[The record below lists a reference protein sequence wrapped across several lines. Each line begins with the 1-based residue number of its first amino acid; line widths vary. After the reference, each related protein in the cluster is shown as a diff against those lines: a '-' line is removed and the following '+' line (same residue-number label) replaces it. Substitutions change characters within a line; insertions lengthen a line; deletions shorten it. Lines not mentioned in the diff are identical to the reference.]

1 MFEGERLDES
11 RTTSG
16 AGLRDRLTLGPP
28 LLLDAAM
35 GTELEKR
42 GVASGLPLWSA
53 RALLSAP
60 MEVLAIHRENV
71 EAGADVLTANTFRT
85 NRRTLEKESL
95 GERAVELTRRA
106 VDLAR
111 EAAGRARRP
120 VFVLGCLSPVE
131 DCYRPDLAPASA
143 SLDSEHREQAH
154 TLAAA
159 GVDGILVETQNSVVE
174 LAAAVRA
181 ARDTGLPVI
190 ASVVTD
196 GAGLLLSREPLEAAV
211 KALRNLGA
219 DALGVNCVPARRVAA
234 ELRRVAENAPSAP
247 LVAYGNLGPPSDP
260 DGLHFT
266 QEVTPA
272 DYAALAKDWLSLGAR
287 LIGGCCGTTA
297 AHTAAL
303 RDLIDST
310 EK

>member
-1 MFEGERLDES
+1 LLEGQRLGES
-11 RTTSG
+11 QAASG
-16 AGLRDRLTLGPP
+16 ARLRDRLTLGPP

-60 MEVLAIHRENV
+60 SEVLAIHRENV

-120 VFVLGCLSPVE
+120 VFALGCLSPVE
-131 DCYRPDLAPASA
+131 DCYRPDLAPAPGA
-143 SLDSEHREQAH
+143 LDSEHREQAH

-196 GAGLLLSREPLEAAV
+196 GAGLLLSGEPLQAAA
-211 KALRNLGA
+211 KALRELGA
-219 DALGVNCVPARRVAA
+219 DVIGVNCVPARRVSQ
-234 ELRRVAENAPSAP
+234 ELRRFADAAPDTP

-266 QEVTPA
+266 DEVAPA
-272 DYAALAKDWLSLGAR
+272 DYAALAKDWLALGAR

-303 RDLIDST
+303 RHLIDTMS
-310 EK
+310 E

>member
-1 MFEGERLDES
+1 LFDGESFRERRAS
-11 RTTSG
+11 SG

-42 GVASGLPLWSA
+42 GVASGLPLWSG
-53 RALLSAP
+53 RSLLSAP
-60 MEVLAIHRENV
+60 AQVLAIHRENV
-71 EAGADVLTANTFRT
+71 DAGTDVLTANTFRT

-111 EAAGRARRP
+111 EAAARARRP

-131 DCYRPDLAPASA
+131 DCYRPDLAPSLDT
-143 SLDSEHREQAH
+143 LDSEHREQAH

-174 LAAAVRA
+174 LLAAVRA
-181 ARDTGLPVI
+181 AKDTGLPVI

-196 GAGLLLSREPLEAAV
+196 GAGLLLSGDPLHAAAM
-211 KALRNLGA
+211 ALRELRA
-219 DALGVNCVPARRVAA
+219 DAIGVNCVPARRVAA
-234 ELRRVAENAPSAP
+234 ELRRVADAAPDTP

-266 QEVTPA
+266 EELTPA
-272 DYAALAKDWLSLGAR
+272 EYAALAKDWLALGAR

-303 RDLIDST
+303 RHLIDAQS
-310 EK
+310 E

>member
-1 MFEGERLDES
+1 LGEGQTTTGARLRE
-11 RTTSG
+11 
-16 AGLRDRLTLGPP
+16 RLTLGPP

-35 GTELEKR
+35 GTELER
-42 GVASGLPLWSA
+42 SGVASGLPLWSA

-60 MEVLAIHRENV
+60 AEVLAIHRENV

-85 NRRTLEKESL
+85 NRRTLEKENL
-95 GERAVELTRRA
+95 GERTVELTHRA

-131 DCYRPDLAPASA
+131 DCYRPDLAPEPAA
-143 SLDSEHREQAH
+143 LDSEHREQAH

-159 GVDGILVETQNSVVE
+159 GVDAILVETQNSIVE
-174 LAAAVRA
+174 LTAAVRA
-181 ARDTGLPVI
+181 ARGTGLPVI

-211 KALRNLGA
+211 KALRGLGA
-219 DALGVNCVPARRVAA
+219 DAIGVNCVPARRVAA
-234 ELRRVAENAPSAP
+234 ELRRVAENAPNVP
-247 LVAYGNLGPPSDP
+247 LAAYGNLGPPTDP

-266 QEVTPA
+266 DEVTPA
-272 DYAALAKDWLSLGAR
+272 DYAALAKDWLALGAR

-303 RDLIDST
+303 RHLIDAMS
-310 EK
+310 E

>member
-1 MFEGERLDES
+1 M
-11 RTTSG
+11 SG
-16 AGLRDRLTLGPP
+16 ASLRGRLMSGPP

-42 GVASGLPLWSA
+42 GVPSGLPLWSA
-53 RALLSAP
+53 RALLCGPA
-60 MEVLAIHRENV
+60 EVLAIHRENV

-85 NRRTLEKESL
+85 NRRTLEKEGL

-111 EAAGRARRP
+111 EAAGQARRP

-131 DCYRPDLAPASA
+131 DCYRPDLAPARA
-143 SLDSEHREQAH
+143 ALDSEHREQAR
-154 TLAAA
+154 TLAGA

-174 LAAAVRA
+174 LLAAVRA

-196 GAGLLLSREPLEAAV
+196 GAGLLLSGDPLDAAA
-211 KALRNLGA
+211 KALQELGA
-219 DALGVNCVPARRVAA
+219 DAIGVNCVPARRLGA
-234 ELRRVAENAPSAP
+234 ELRRVATAALDTP

-266 QEVTPA
+266 QEVAPA
-272 DYAALAKDWLSLGAR
+272 DYATLVKEWLALGAR

-303 RDLIDST
+303 RRLIDATS
-310 EK
+310 E

>member
-1 MFEGERLDES
+1 MGESRATNGARLRERLT
-11 RTTSG
+11 RGT
-16 AGLRDRLTLGPP
+16 P

-35 GTELEKR
+35 GTELERR

-60 MEVLAIHRENV
+60 KEVLAIHRENV

-95 GERAVELTRRA
+95 GESAVELTRRA

-111 EAAGRARRP
+111 EAAGGARHP
-120 VFVLGCLSPVE
+120 LFVLGCLSPVE
-131 DCYRPDLAPASA
+131 DCYRPDLAPAPSA
-143 SLDSEHREQAH
+143 LDSEHREQAH

-174 LAAAVRA
+174 LVAAVRA
-181 ARDTGLPVI
+181 AKDTGLPVI

-196 GAGLLLSREPLEAAV
+196 GSGLLLSGDPLHAAAT
-211 KALRNLGA
+211 ALRELGA
-219 DALGVNCVPARRVAA
+219 DAIGVNCVPARRVAA
-234 ELRRVAENAPSAP
+234 ELRRFAEAAPRMP

-266 QEVTPA
+266 QEVAPA
-272 DYAALAKDWLSLGAR
+272 DYAALAKDWLALGAR

-297 AHTAAL
+297 SHTASL
-303 RDLIDST
+303 RHLIDAQS
-310 EK
+310 E